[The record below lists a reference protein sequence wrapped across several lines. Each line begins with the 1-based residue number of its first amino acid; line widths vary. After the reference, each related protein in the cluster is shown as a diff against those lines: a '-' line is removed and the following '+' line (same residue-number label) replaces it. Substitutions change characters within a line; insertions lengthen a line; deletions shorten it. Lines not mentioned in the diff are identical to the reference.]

1 MNKFW
6 QVAFTSFF
14 FTGSK
19 VSYVYFIYT
28 EDKDKLDE
36 FIEREK
42 NNIQKNQNNEV
53 DVKITEGIYSHN
65 FQLNYDDKPL
75 NKNDFKIL
83 SSIVI

>member
-42 NNIQKNQNNEV
+42 NEIQRHQNNEV
-53 DVKITEGIYSHN
+53 EVKIQEGVYSGR
-65 FQLNYDDKPL
+65 FQLNYDDEPL

-83 SSIVI
+83 SSIVV